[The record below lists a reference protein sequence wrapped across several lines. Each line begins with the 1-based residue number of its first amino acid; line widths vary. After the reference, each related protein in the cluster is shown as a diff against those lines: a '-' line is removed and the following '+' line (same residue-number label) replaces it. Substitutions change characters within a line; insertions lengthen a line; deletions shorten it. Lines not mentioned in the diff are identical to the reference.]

1 MEITTAFVLLQIVLI
16 ANSNSSSAR
25 STVYYYISAG
35 DWERGFNLFS
45 IAAIVI
51 LLSKT
56 AMLVIGL
63 RFLLTICATFSGSKG
78 KTIFRL
84 IANVI
89 LYVALIFFLIKV
101 FEYLGFSPATI
112 VAGIGSLGLAIS
124 LGAQNFVAD
133 IFAGLTLLFEG
144 TVHVGDNVKIA
155 VTSAPE
161 YQGKIVEVG
170 IRRTKLLTREG
181 DLVTCSNKDI
191 KTIKNRTQLN
201 SLVICEVVVSS
212 SISADDLGQMLERE
226 LSEIGRTDR
235 QILSGPAY
243 NGITS
248 IGNGTMTLSV
258 SAECSEENY
267 SYVRDKL
274 NVSLQRI
281 FTEHGFSI

>member
-1 MEITTAFVLLQIVLI
+1 M
-16 ANSNSSSAR
+16 
-25 STVYYYISAG
+25 
-35 DWERGFNLFS
+35 
-45 IAAIVI
+45 
-51 LLSKT
+51 
-56 AMLVIGL
+56 
-63 RFLLTICATFSGSKG
+63 
-78 KTIFRL
+78 
-84 IANVI
+84 
-89 LYVALIFFLIKV
+89 LYVAVIVLLIRI
-101 FEYLGFSPATI
+101 FEYLGFSPTAI
-112 VAGIGSLGLAIS
+112 AAGMGSLALAIS

-170 IRRTKLLTREG
+170 IRSTKLLTREG

-258 SAECSEENY
+258 SAECRDEDY
-267 SYVRDKL
+267 DDVRARL
-274 NVSLQRI
+274 NVSLQGI
-281 FTEHGFSI
+281 FRKHGYSI